1 MNDDQSPNRVVA
13 IDLCSR
19 GFHIW
24 RVYINSMELLRSL
37 SRLAVGT
44 SAQKEDADLRNLVQL
59 ARTGVLRIA
68 KTNTPLFISTISLDI
83 MDTNSIEH
91 RGSTMQLIAYII
103 RRVRRSR
110 HLLIC
115 GSYSY
120 TGSNDIA
127 SEFASSCR
135 GGGQVFRP

>member
-1 MNDDQSPNRVVA
+1 MNDDQSPNRAVA

-24 RVYINSMELLRSL
+24 RIYVNAMELLRSL

-44 SAQKEDADLRNLVQL
+44 QAQKDNADLRHLIQL
-59 ARTGVLRIA
+59 ARTGVLHIA

-103 RRVRRSR
+103 RKVCCSR
-110 HLLIC
+110 ELLEY
-115 GSYSY
+115 GSRLNR
-120 TGSNDIA
+120 TK
-127 SEFASSCR
+127 
-135 GGGQVFRP
+135 